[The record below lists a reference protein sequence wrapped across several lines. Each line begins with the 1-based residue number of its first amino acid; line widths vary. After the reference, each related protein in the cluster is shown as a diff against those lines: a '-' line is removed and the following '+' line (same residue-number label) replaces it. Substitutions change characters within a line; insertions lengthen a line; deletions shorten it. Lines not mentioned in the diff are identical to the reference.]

1 MSVHFNFNRQ
11 GELTMQYRT
20 NILKQGWQ
28 KIGLALMTLNY
39 APALFADNWFPKI
52 SNADDISDG
61 NKSMMSVTGNYVKQG
76 LGLLL
81 FIAAVMSF
89 IKFISTVQHGIE
101 ESKKNDGSMVAF
113 GTFAVMGI
121 TYLAISIVAGYVGY
135 TMTTKFKL

>member
-1 MSVHFNFNRQ
+1 MKKSLVP
-11 GELTMQYRT
+11 
-20 NILKQGWQ
+20 IKQWGQ
-28 KIGLALMTLNY
+28 RIGLGLIALNY
-39 APALFADNWFPKI
+39 TPALFADNWFPRI
-52 SNADDISDG
+52 FNADDISDG
-61 NKSMMSVTGNYVKQG
+61 SKSMMSVTGNYVKQG

-89 IKFISTVQHGIE
+89 IKFITTIQHGIE

-135 TMTTKFKL
+135 TMITKFKI

>member
-1 MSVHFNFNRQ
+1 MRSNAVQ
-11 GELTMQYRT
+11 LSQW
-20 NILKQGWQ
+20 WQ
-28 KIGLALMTLNY
+28 KIGMGFITLNY
-39 APALFADNWFPKI
+39 APALLADNWFPKI

-61 NKSMMSVTGNYVKQG
+61 SKSMMTVTGNYVRQG

-89 IKFISTVQHGIE
+89 IKFITTVQHGIE

-135 TMTTKFKL
+135 TMITKFKI

>member
-1 MSVHFNFNRQ
+1 MKKSIAGVKKWGHRMSA
-11 GELTMQYRT
+11 
-20 NILKQGWQ
+20 
-28 KIGLALMTLNY
+28 GLITLNY

-61 NKSMMSVTGNYVKQG
+61 NKSMMTVTGNYVRQG

-89 IKFISTVQHGIE
+89 IKFITTIQHGIE

-135 TMTTKFKL
+135 SMITKFKI

>member
-1 MSVHFNFNRQ
+1 MKKSTVALSQ
-11 GELTMQYRT
+11 W
-20 NILKQGWQ
+20 WQ
-28 KIGLALMTLNY
+28 KIGMGFITLNY

-61 NKSMMSVTGNYVKQG
+61 NKSMMTVTGNYVKQG

-89 IKFISTVQHGIE
+89 IKFITTVQHGIE

-121 TYLAISIVAGYVGY
+121 TYLAISIVAGFVGY
-135 TMTTKFKL
+135 TMITKFKI

>member
-1 MSVHFNFNRQ
+1 MNNTITTVKRWGQ
-11 GELTMQYRT
+11 RL
-20 NILKQGWQ
+20 
-28 KIGLALMTLNY
+28 GLGLMTLNY

-61 NKSMMSVTGNYVKQG
+61 NKSLMTVTGNYVRQG

-89 IKFISTVQHGIE
+89 IKFITTVQHGIE

-135 TMTTKFKL
+135 SMITKFKI

>member
-1 MSVHFNFNRQ
+1 MNN
-11 GELTMQYRT
+11 LTT
-20 NILKQGWQ
+20 TLKKLSQ
-28 KIGLALMTLNY
+28 KISMGFITLNY

-61 NKSMMSVTGNYVKQG
+61 NKSMMTVTGNYVRQG

-89 IKFISTVQHGIE
+89 IKFITTVQHGIE

-135 TMTTKFKL
+135 TMITKFKI

>member
-1 MSVHFNFNRQ
+1 MKNKTVQ
-11 GELTMQYRT
+11 
-20 NILKQGWQ
+20 LKKGWQ
-28 KIGLALMTLNY
+28 KLSLGLITLNY
-39 APALFADNWFPKI
+39 APAMFADNWFPKI

-61 NKSMMSVTGNYVKQG
+61 NKSMMTVTGNYVRQG

-89 IKFISTVQHGIE
+89 IKFITTVQHGIE

-135 TMTTKFKL
+135 TMITKFKI

>member
-1 MSVHFNFNRQ
+1 MKK
-11 GELTMQYRT
+11 
-20 NILKQGWQ
+20 LKQLGRRV
-28 KIGLALMTLNY
+28 GLSLMSLNY
-39 APALFADNWFPKI
+39 APALFADTWFPKI
-52 SNADDISDG
+52 SDADNIGDG

-89 IKFISTVQHGIE
+89 IKFITTIQHGIE
-101 ESKKNDGSMVAF
+101 ESKKNEGSMVAF

-135 TMTTKFKL
+135 TMITKFKI

>member
-1 MSVHFNFNRQ
+1 MNNTIATV
-11 GELTMQYRT
+11 
-20 NILKQGWQ
+20 KQWGRRL
-28 KIGLALMTLNY
+28 GLGLMTLNY

-61 NKSMMSVTGNYVKQG
+61 NKSMMTVTGNYVRQG

-89 IKFISTVQHGIE
+89 IKFITTVQHGIE

-135 TMTTKFKL
+135 SMITKFKI

>member
-1 MSVHFNFNRQ
+1 MKK
-11 GELTMQYRT
+11 
-20 NILKQGWQ
+20 IAQ
-28 KIGLALMTLNY
+28 KIALGLTSLNY
-39 APALFADNWFPKI
+39 TPALFAENWFPRI
-52 SNADDISDG
+52 SNSDDISDG
-61 NKSMMSVTGNYVKQG
+61 NRSMMSVTGNYVRQG

-89 IKFISTVQHGIE
+89 IKFITTIQHGVE

-135 TMTTKFKL
+135 NMITKFRI

>member
-1 MSVHFNFNRQ
+1 MKNKNVQLHQ
-11 GELTMQYRT
+11 W
-20 NILKQGWQ
+20 WQ
-28 KIGLALMTLNY
+28 KIGAGFITLNY

-61 NKSMMSVTGNYVKQG
+61 NKSMMTVTGNYLRQG

-89 IKFISTVQHGIE
+89 IKFITTVQHGIE

-135 TMTTKFKL
+135 TMITKFKI

>member
-1 MSVHFNFNRQ
+1 MKKSIATIKQWGQRLSV
-11 GELTMQYRT
+11 
-20 NILKQGWQ
+20 
-28 KIGLALMTLNY
+28 GLITLNY
-39 APALFADNWFPKI
+39 APTLFADSWFPKI

-61 NKSMMSVTGNYVKQG
+61 NKSLMSVTGNYVRQG

-89 IKFISTVQHGIE
+89 IKFITTIQHGIE

-135 TMTTKFKL
+135 SMITKFKI

>member
-1 MSVHFNFNRQ
+1 MKKTITAMMRWGQKMS
-11 GELTMQYRT
+11 L
-20 NILKQGWQ
+20 
-28 KIGLALMTLNY
+28 GLIILNY
-39 APALFADNWFPKI
+39 SPVLLADNWFPKI

-61 NKSMMSVTGNYVKQG
+61 NKSMMTVTGNYVRQG

-89 IKFISTVQHGIE
+89 IKFITTIQHGIE

-135 TMTTKFKL
+135 SMITKFKI

>member
-1 MSVHFNFNRQ
+1 MKK
-11 GELTMQYRT
+11 
-20 NILKQGWQ
+20 LKQLGNRV
-28 KIGLALMTLNY
+28 GLSLMSLNY
-39 APALFADNWFPKI
+39 APALFADTWFPKI
-52 SNADDISDG
+52 SDADNIGDG

-89 IKFISTVQHGIE
+89 IKFITTIQHGIE
-101 ESKKNDGSMVAF
+101 ESKKNEGSMVAF

-135 TMTTKFKL
+135 TMITKFKI